1 VNTNGT
7 RSRNDEIMWPSK
19 PQSVA
24 YNEPYLLCFS
34 ERGIDVFHV
43 KTGEWIQILQF
54 SKTKPLDKTGSLCL
68 CNESPDSIRL
78 IHFKAIGEEETISL
92 MTKTRSLV
100 KSKLRK
106 ASLSRSDET
115 YLTLSNN
122 STSSAGQPQQPQP
135 IVGGSTAL
143 NYSNS
148 TASSSGASN
157 SNSNSRKSL
166 ISNPINF
173 QHLQHMGP
181 SDGKTFMSEPPSL
194 VQPSTSS
201 INTSASSAPSN
212 GNRVLNASS
221 LNNTS
226 LLNEQP
232 NTTEN
237 YYKVPSNQA
246 YSQAST
252 SKSKSNSSSGVRQI
266 AKQEIS
272 APTNFRHVVK
282 GLEELGTLANSKEL
296 MKPNHFNPTGLNSTA
311 TANNQQQTIAASGNN
326 TGSKSSMR
334 QPSSLMNNAAAA
346 VSDTQAS
353 STSNVHHQHHH
364 HQHHHPHSHQQQQ
377 QPTYIKTSSLSSS
390 SSSSSSILHSPNSPS
405 LSNNENLSHAINN
418 TLKANSV
425 LYNGKQVE

>member
-1 VNTNGT
+1 
-7 RSRNDEIMWPSK
+7 MWPSK
-19 PQSVA
+19 PLNVA
-24 YNEPYLLCFS
+24 YNDPYLLCFS

-43 KTGEWIQILQF
+43 KTGDWIQILQF
-54 SKTKPLDKTGSLCL
+54 SKTKPLDKSGSLCL

-92 MTKTRSLV
+92 VTKTRSLV

-122 STSSAGQPQQPQP
+122 STSSAGHQQQTQP
-135 IVGGSTAL
+135 IMGGSTAL

-181 SDGKTFMSEPPSL
+181 NDGKTFMSEPPTL

-201 INTSASSAPSN
+201 VNATGASVPSN
-212 GNRVLNASS
+212 GGRVLNVSS

-226 LLNEQP
+226 LLNEQLS
-232 NTTEN
+232 NEN
-237 YYKVPSNQA
+237 YYKVPNNQT
-246 YSQAST
+246 YSQPPT
-252 SKSKSNSSSGVRQI
+252 SKTKSNSTSGARQI

-282 GLEELGTLANSKEL
+282 GLEELGSLTSSKEL
-296 MKPNHFNPTGLNSTA
+296 IKPHQFNTTASNVAA
-311 TANNQQQTIAASGNN
+311 TAGGQQQQQQQQQLITGSASSNN
-326 TGSKSSMR
+326 NGSKSSIR
-334 QPSSLMNNAAAA
+334 QSSSLASNTAG
-346 VSDTQAS
+346 DTQAS
-353 STSNVHHQHHH
+353 LASNIQNVHHH
-364 HQHHHPHSHQQQQ
+364 HHHPHQSQQQQ
-377 QPTYIKTSSLSSS
+377 QTYIKTSSLSSS